1 MIASTCSFHSWSYCL
16 RIGPQYSILSN
27 QMRTTHVQSSITVSI
42 SRNNHSFVHLNQLII
57 NSRYK
62 VVLNCT
68 HHVIDTSIKCSKS
81 AHLSNL
87 ASKTISTSWRTDG
100 IYFKAATWIEI
111 QIVLL
116 LYIYLC
122 ICRTNTTQ
130 STEYKHWNRNT
141 QNKVINLGF
150 FSQTKTSHD
159 ILIPFHHKAVLTQ
172 GVLCWRYA
180 EELQY
185 NSMNWIIFCLQTTG
199 TITIFI
205 MHICKLS
212 TVYRSNLIITYIS
225 LSQTRAKQRAERIT
239 VT

>member
-1 MIASTCSFHSWSYCL
+1 MIAFTCSFHSWSYCL

-27 QMRTTHVQSSITVSI
+27 QMRTTHVHSSITVSI
-42 SRNNHSFVHLNQLII
+42 SRNNHSFVDLNQLII
-57 NSRYK
+57 KSRYK
-62 VVLNCT
+62 LVLNCT

-122 ICRTNTTQ
+122 ICHTNTTQ

-141 QNKVINLGF
+141 QNRLKLQMAFKYNFI
-150 FSQTKTSHD
+150 TKQY
-159 ILIPFHHKAVLTQ
+159 LHK
-172 GVLCWRYA
+172 GSYA
-180 EELQY
+180 EDMKKNFNTIAWIESYSACKPLVLWPSLLCTY
-185 NSMNWIIFCLQTTG
+185 VNWALFTG
-199 TITIFI
+199 AI
-205 MHICKLS
+205 
-212 TVYRSNLIITYIS
+212 
-225 LSQTRAKQRAERIT
+225 
-239 VT
+239 